1 MTENSQ
7 NSTGA
12 PTASRPGL
20 VLTAVGPDRP
30 GLVKDVAGHIRKWGG
45 NIEDTRMSKL
55 GGEFAFL
62 ALITGQDSALHHI
75 KESIPQLEV
84 ALGVACF
91 CKSTATGPAPAE
103 GTLFDFE
110 ASGVD
115 HPGIVEAITDAF
127 ASRSINVTSL
137 SSRIENAPLTG
148 TPTFILEAQVHV
160 PESTSELDLTQSLSA
175 VCERENLEFS
185 LKKALP

>member
-1 MTENSQ
+1 MTENRQ
-7 NSTGA
+7 NHSEGRL
-12 PTASRPGL
+12 ASRPGL

-30 GLVKDVAGHIRKWGG
+30 GLVKDLAGHVRKWGG

-62 ALITGQDSALHHI
+62 VLITGQDSALHQI

-91 CKSTATGPAPAE
+91 CKSTATGAPPDDGA
-103 GTLFDFE
+103 LFEFE

-115 HPGIVEAITDAF
+115 HPGIVEAITEAF
-127 ASRSINVTSL
+127 ASRNINVTSL

-160 PESTSELDLTQSLSA
+160 PDGTAEQDLRLSLTQ
-175 VCERENLEFS
+175 
-185 LKKALP
+185 